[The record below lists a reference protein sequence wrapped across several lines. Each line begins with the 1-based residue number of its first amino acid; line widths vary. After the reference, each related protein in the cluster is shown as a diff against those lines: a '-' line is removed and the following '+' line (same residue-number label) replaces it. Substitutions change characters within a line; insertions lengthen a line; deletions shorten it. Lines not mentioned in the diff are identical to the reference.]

1 MRNFML
7 TINYFSVI
15 ITMNY
20 IEVNYQTWEREE
32 CYGLFDYS
40 QTKNIRN
47 HESMPVKTSGLLLRD
62 EGTFNLRF
70 IENNAIKKAKIDN
83 LIPFIKI

>member
-40 QTKNIRN
+40 
-47 HESMPVKTSGLLLRD
+47 
-62 EGTFNLRF
+62 
-70 IENNAIKKAKIDN
+70 
-83 LIPFIKI
+83 